1 MNCLR
6 LSLLITCCFFLP
18 QKADAQYVIIDSVLF
33 KGNEKTR
40 ENILRRELDIFP
52 GDTLQVSE
60 LDSRVEF
67 NRRKLVNTNLFIW
80 VKGNSHTNNVSNH
93 ITITFEFLEQWYL
106 LGYPIFQLAD
116 RNLNDWWARGG
127 SLERIIYGAHLIH
140 NNFRGRN
147 ERLSFKA
154 ETGFTQRIELGYS
167 NPYLDRKKTLGLG
180 AALAYT
186 TNKNLVFRTINDTL
200 NILNSDKILRER
212 WNGALSFRKRLRFYD
227 FHFAEMKFSHTSIA
241 DTIRKLNPNYYYKGS
256 NEQNFLQL
264 TYAFSY
270 DFRDFAPYPLR
281 GRKIDFG
288 YNYYSILAKDGLNY
302 WDFKASVAYFFELG
316 SNFFIS
322 SQWKGKVT
330 QANKNI
336 PYANIQGLGYGGD
349 NVRGYELNVIDGTN
363 YLLSKNTFKYQLFN
377 QIIPVRFIPY
387 KQFNQIPISLYPS
400 LFFDFAYVYQAQPEL
415 TSSRFSNRW
424 IYGMGV
430 GFDIVTYYNFV
441 CKLGVPLINSG
452 KSGLV
457 VSIGREF

>member
-1 MNCLR
+1 MKFLR
-6 LSLLITCCFFLP
+6 LSILLTCCFFLH
-18 QKADAQYVIIDSVLF
+18 QKAKAQYVIIDSVIF

-40 ENILRRELDIFP
+40 DNILRRELDIFP

-60 LDSRVEF
+60 VDSRVEF
-67 NRRKLVNTNLFIW
+67 NRRKLINTNLFIW
-80 VKGNSHTNNVSNH
+80 VKSNSHPNKADH
-93 ITITFEFLEQWYL
+93 ITVTYEFLEQWYL
-106 LGYPIFQLAD
+106 LAYPIFQLAD
-116 RNLNDWWARGG
+116 RNLNDWWERGH
-127 SLERIIYGAHLIH
+127 SFERTIYGAHFIH
-140 NNFRGRN
+140 NNFMGRN
-147 ERLSFKA
+147 EKLSFKA
-154 ETGFTQRIELGYS
+154 ETGFTQRLELGYS

-180 AALAYT
+180 AALTYV
-186 TNKNLVFRTINDTL
+186 TNKNIAYRTINDTL
-200 NILNSDKILRER
+200 NTINSDKILRER
-212 WNGALSFRKRLRFYD
+212 WSGALSFRKRLHFYD
-227 FHFAEMKFSHTSIA
+227 FHFAEIRYSHTVIA

-281 GRKIDFG
+281 GRKIDLA
-288 YNYYSILAKDGLNY
+288 YNYYGILAQDALNY
-302 WDFKASVAYFFELG
+302 WDLKASVAYFFDLG

-322 SQWKGKVT
+322 TQWKAKLT
-330 QANKNI
+330 QENKNI

-363 YLLSKNTFKYQLFN
+363 FLLSKNTFKYQLFN
-377 QIIPVRFIPY
+377 KVIPIRFIPY
-387 KQFNQIPISLYPS
+387 KQFNQIPISLYPT

-457 VSIGREF
+457 VSVGREF

>member
-1 MNCLR
+1 MKYLR
-6 LSLLITCCFFLP
+6 LSLLITCYFFLQ
-18 QKADAQYVIIDSVLF
+18 QKAEAQYIIIDSVIF
-33 KGNEKTR
+33 KGNDKTR
-40 ENILRRELDIFP
+40 DNILRRELDIFP

-60 LDSRVEF
+60 VDSRVEF
-67 NRRKLVNTNLFIW
+67 NRRKLINTNLFIW
-80 VKGNSHTNNVSNH
+80 VKSNSHPNNSDH
-93 ITITFEFLEQWYL
+93 ITVTYEFLEQWYL
-106 LGYPIFQLAD
+106 LAYPIFQLAD
-116 RNLNDWWARGG
+116 RNLNDWWERGH
-127 SLERIIYGAHLIH
+127 SFERTIYGAHFIH

-147 ERLSFKA
+147 EKLSFKA
-154 ETGFTQRIELGYS
+154 ETGFTQRLELGYS

-180 AALAYT
+180 ASLTYI
-186 TNKNLVFRTINDTL
+186 TNKNLAFRTISDTL
-200 NILNSDKILRER
+200 NTLSSDKILRER
-212 WNGALSFRKRLRFYD
+212 WSGALSFRKRLRFYD
-227 FHFAEMKFSHTSIA
+227 FHFAEIRYSHTVIA
-241 DTIRKLNPNYYYKGS
+241 DTIRQLNPNYYYKGS

-281 GRKIDFG
+281 GRKIDLA
-288 YNYYSILAKDGLNY
+288 YNYYGILAQDALNY
-302 WDFKASVAYFFELG
+302 WDIKASVAYYFDMG
-316 SNFFIS
+316 SNFFMS
-322 SQWKGKVT
+322 SQWKAKVT
-330 QANKNI
+330 QENKNI

-363 YLLSKNTFKYQLFN
+363 FLLSKNTFKYQLFN
-377 QIIPVRFIPY
+377 KIIPIRFIPY
-387 KQFNQIPISLYPS
+387 KQFNQMPVSLYPT

-457 VSIGREF
+457 VSVGREF

>member
-1 MNCLR
+1 MKYLR
-6 LSLLITCCFFLP
+6 LSLLITCCFFLQ
-18 QKADAQYVIIDSVLF
+18 QKAEAQYIIIDSVIF
-33 KGNEKTR
+33 KGNDKTR
-40 ENILRRELDIFP
+40 DNILRRELDIFP

-60 LDSRVEF
+60 VDSRVEF
-67 NRRKLVNTNLFIW
+67 NRRKLINTNLFIW
-80 VKGNSHTNNVSNH
+80 VKSNSHPNNSDH
-93 ITITFEFLEQWYL
+93 ITVTYEFLEQWYL
-106 LGYPIFQLAD
+106 LAYPIFQLAD
-116 RNLNDWWARGG
+116 RNLNDWWERGH
-127 SLERIIYGAHLIH
+127 SFERTIYGAHFIH

-147 ERLSFKA
+147 EKLSFKA
-154 ETGFTQRIELGYS
+154 ETGFTQRLELGYS

-180 AALAYT
+180 ASLTYI
-186 TNKNLVFRTINDTL
+186 TNKNLAFRTISDTL
-200 NILNSDKILRER
+200 NTLSSDKILRER
-212 WNGALSFRKRLRFYD
+212 WSGALSFRKRLRFYD
-227 FHFAEMKFSHTSIA
+227 FHFAEIRYSHTVIA

-281 GRKIDFG
+281 GRKIDLA
-288 YNYYSILAKDGLNY
+288 YNYYGILAQDALNY
-302 WDFKASVAYFFELG
+302 WDIKASVAYYFDMG

-322 SQWKGKVT
+322 SQWKAKVT
-330 QANKNI
+330 QENKNI

-363 YLLSKNTFKYQLFN
+363 FLLSKNTFKYQLFN
-377 QIIPVRFIPY
+377 KIIPIRFIPY
-387 KQFNQIPISLYPS
+387 KQFNQMPVSLYPT

-457 VSIGREF
+457 VSVGREF

>member
-1 MNCLR
+1 VKYLR
-6 LSLLITCCFFLP
+6 LSLLISCCFFLQ
-18 QKADAQYVIIDSVLF
+18 QKAEAQYIIIDSVIF
-33 KGNEKTR
+33 KGNDKTR
-40 ENILRRELDIFP
+40 DNILRRELDIFP

-60 LDSRVEF
+60 VDSRVEF
-67 NRRKLVNTNLFIW
+67 NRRKLINTNLFIW
-80 VKGNSHTNNVSNH
+80 VKSNSHPNNSDH
-93 ITITFEFLEQWYL
+93 ITVTFEFLEQWYL
-106 LGYPIFQLAD
+106 LAYPIFQLAD
-116 RNLNDWWARGG
+116 RNLNDWWERGH
-127 SLERIIYGAHLIH
+127 SFERTIYGAHFIH

-180 AALAYT
+180 AALTYV
-186 TNKNLVFRTINDTL
+186 TNKNIAFKTINDTL
-200 NILNSDKILRER
+200 NTLNSDKILRER
-212 WNGALSFRKRLRFYD
+212 WSGALSFRKRLRFYD
-227 FHFAEMKFSHTSIA
+227 FHFAEIRYSHTIIA
-241 DTIRKLNPNYYYKGS
+241 DTIRQLNPNYYYKGS

-281 GRKIDFG
+281 GRKIDLA
-288 YNYYSILAKDGLNY
+288 YNYYGILAQDALNY
-302 WDFKASVAYFFELG
+302 WDIKASVAYYFDIG
-316 SNFFIS
+316 SNFFFS
-322 SQWKGKVT
+322 SQWKAKVT
-330 QANKNI
+330 QENKNI

-363 YLLSKNTFKYQLFN
+363 FLLSKNTIKYQLFN
-377 QIIPVRFIPY
+377 KIIPIRFIPY
-387 KQFNQIPISLYPS
+387 KQFNQMPVSLYPTV
-400 LFFDFAYVYQAQPEL
+400 FFDFAYVYQAQPEL
-415 TSSRFSNRW
+415 TSSRYSNRW

-457 VSIGREF
+457 VSVAREF

>member
-1 MNCLR
+1 MKFLR
-6 LSLLITCCFFLP
+6 LSLLITFCFFLQ
-18 QKADAQYVIIDSVLF
+18 QKAEAQYIIIDSVIF
-33 KGNEKTR
+33 KGNDKTR
-40 ENILRRELDIFP
+40 DNILRRELDIFP
-52 GDTLQVSE
+52 GDTIQVSE
-60 LDSRVEF
+60 VDSRVEF
-67 NRRKLVNTNLFIW
+67 NRRKLINTNLFIW
-80 VKGNSHTNNVSNH
+80 VKSNSHPNNSDH
-93 ITITFEFLEQWYL
+93 ITVTYEFLEQWYL
-106 LGYPIFQLAD
+106 LAYPIFQLAD
-116 RNLNDWWARGG
+116 RNLNDWWERGH
-127 SLERIIYGAHLIH
+127 SFERTIYGAHFIH

-147 ERLSFKA
+147 EKLSFKA
-154 ETGFTQRIELGYS
+154 ETGFTQRLELGYS

-180 AALAYT
+180 ASLTYI
-186 TNKNLVFRTINDTL
+186 TNKNLAFRTISDTL
-200 NILNSDKILRER
+200 NTLSSDKILRER
-212 WNGALSFRKRLRFYD
+212 WSGALSFRKRLRFYD
-227 FHFAEMKFSHTSIA
+227 FHFAEIRYSHTVIA
-241 DTIRKLNPNYYYKGS
+241 DTIRQLNPNYYFKGS

-281 GRKIDFG
+281 GRKIDLA
-288 YNYYSILAKDGLNY
+288 YNYYGILAQDALNY
-302 WDFKASVAYFFELG
+302 WDIKASVAYYFDMG

-322 SQWKGKVT
+322 SQWKAKVT
-330 QANKNI
+330 QENKNI

-363 YLLSKNTFKYQLFN
+363 FLLSKNTFKYQLFN
-377 QIIPVRFIPY
+377 KIIPIRFIPY
-387 KQFNQIPISLYPS
+387 KQFNQMPVSLYPT

-457 VSIGREF
+457 VSVGREF